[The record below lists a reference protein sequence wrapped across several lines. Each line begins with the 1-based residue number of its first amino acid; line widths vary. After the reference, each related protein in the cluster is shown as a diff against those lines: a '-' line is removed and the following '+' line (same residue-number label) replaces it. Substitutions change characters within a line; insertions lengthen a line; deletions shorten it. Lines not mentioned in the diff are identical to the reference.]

1 MKRLKFVITAV
12 LLSGALYP
20 CATLQASN
28 LIQGEVQEYDGLK
41 DPYSSTVRDV
51 TAKYVGKLHDL
62 KEAAGKLEDQKAA
75 VAYREAHEKFLK
87 TYPIS
92 SVSGFL
98 EKEISA
104 EELVDFARDSK
115 ALNQLFVEKE
125 STELERL
132 QIKDT
137 QANFKRAEFVFGHWD
152 YVFKLKQ
159 IMKIRFSTNLFEF
172 LQQAYNPNY
181 FPPHFPQGMLP
192 PGNFVYLDLFSFKE
206 EDNTLKVA
214 LDVDSIVQPYK
225 QAIIGGA
232 AMGAPHPAPVVDH
245 VKILKEMVTTL
256 FGDDLKGESDILAQ
270 WLHAITPLYKHRKRK
285 LEHLRHQFEDLHK
298 DHKKVLKTLE
308 QAENPR
314 GVAPLYFLGN
324 TGESFQSLGL
334 LGVKKEFFKIEPL
347 SSEEAKVSAKSMYVE
362 KARKLERKIEQVE
375 AEVSLLSIMKN
386 LRDELVNALK
396 RNGRVS

>member
-1 MKRLKFVITAV
+1 MKRLKFIIAAV
-12 LLSGALYP
+12 LLSGALQP

-41 DPYSSTVRDV
+41 DPYSSAVRDV

-62 KEAAGKLEDQKAA
+62 KEAAEKLEDQKAA

-125 STELERL
+125 STELERHQL
-132 QIKDT
+132 NDT
-137 QANFKRAEFVFGHWD
+137 QANAKRAEFVFGHWD

-159 IMKIRFSTNLFEF
+159 LMKIRFSTNLFEF

-206 EDNTLKVA
+206 EDNTFKVT
-214 LDVDSIVQPYK
+214 LDVDSLVQPYK
-225 QAIIGGA
+225 TAIVGGA
-232 AMGAPHPAPVVDH
+232 AVPQAPAPVDH
-245 VKILKEMVTTL
+245 VKILEDMVKTL
-256 FGDDLKGESDILAQ
+256 FGDDLKGESDILTQ
-270 WLHAITPLYKHRKRK
+270 WLHAITPLYKHRKSK

-308 QAENPR
+308 KAENPR
-314 GVAPLYFLGN
+314 GVAPVYFLGN
-324 TGESFQSLGL
+324 SGVSFQSLGL
-334 LGVKKEFFKIEPL
+334 LGVNKEFFKIEPV

-362 KARKLERKIEQVE
+362 KAKKLERKIEQVE